1 MIKDELIGSDLEVIE
16 SSNASNRGIKGKIV
30 FETKSIF
37 EIKNDEGCK
46 KLIKKISKFKIT
58 KKGKTFMIDGK
69 TIEKAPEERIKIKC
83 QTQKQRKFLE

>member
-1 MIKDELIGSDLEVIE
+1 MKDELIGSNLEVIE
-16 SSNASNRGIKGKIV
+16 SSNASNVGMKGKIV
-30 FETKSIF
+30 FETKGTF
-37 EIKNDEGCK
+37 EIKTDEGNK
-46 KLIKKISKFKIT
+46 KLIKRISKFKII